1 MTLAATWLAA
11 EANNGRTKAD
21 ARRAM
26 NEATGM
32 RTTAGDVYR
41 WETGERH
48 PRHAEVREYMLR
60 IAVPYLVP
68 SIFKGRLAL
77 RKRQEETLIEALR

>member
-60 IAVPYLVP
+60 IAVPYLLP
-68 SIFKGRLAL
+68 AILKGRAVL
-77 RKRQEETLIEALR
+77 RKPQHAQLIEALR